1 MNLQETKKSRLPLLG
16 DSNNSLVLL
25 IAINAL
31 VFVLLNGLKIV
42 YLLSYNNN
50 IQAEDFF
57 QSQILQWFI
66 LPAHAENLWNKPWV
80 IFSYMFSHYSVW
92 GLISS
97 CLWLWAFGYILQDLT
112 GNKKLFPLYLYG
124 GFIGAIVFLISLQ
137 FIPAFQQNIPQY
149 FIGGSA
155 AVMCVAVATTTL
167 APDYRLLPML
177 NGGIPL
183 WVLTV
188 IYVAI
193 DFASVAQKGS
203 SIGIAHLAAGAF
215 GFIFIKQLR
224 KGNDWGEWMN
234 EFADW
239 FNDLFNPE
247 KKYKK
252 HSEKDKLFYKA
263 PGKPY
268 NKKHNLTQSKL
279 DEILDKINKEGYHML
294 TEEEK
299 EFLTR
304 ASNEDL

>member
-1 MNLQETKKSRLPLLG
+1 LG
-16 DSNNSLVLL
+16 DNNNSLVLL
-25 IAINAL
+25 VAINAL

-42 YLLSYNNN
+42 YLLSYDNNL
-50 IQAEDFF
+50 QAEEFF
-57 QSQILQWFI
+57 YKQILQWFI
-66 LPAHAENLWNKPWV
+66 LPAHTENLWNKPWV

-92 GLISS
+92 GLIST

-124 GFIGAIVFLISLQ
+124 GFIGGIIFLISIA
-137 FIPAFQQNIPQY
+137 FIPAFQQNVPQY
-149 FIGGSA
+149 FMGGSA
-155 AVMCVAVATTTL
+155 AVMCVAVAATTL

-183 WVLTV
+183 WVLTL

-193 DFASVAQKGS
+193 DFASVAQSGS

-234 EFADW
+234 EFANW

-247 KKYKK
+247 KSIKNKARKRNCFIK
-252 HSEKDKLFYKA
+252 HMENPTIK
-263 PGKPY
+263 
-268 NKKHNLTQSKL
+268 TQSYTK
-279 DEILDKINKEGYHML
+279 
-294 TEEEK
+294 
-299 EFLTR
+299 
-304 ASNEDL
+304 